1 MTFSSYC
8 LQGIKGS
15 KFPKKLF
22 QWLTAGPIMGNVTDM
37 DESMYLLSDGTVEIV
52 AMSEKVIAE
61 SLANQSSMS
70 FNNSAM
76 SSGRR

>member
-1 MTFSSYC
+1 
-8 LQGIKGS
+8 
-15 KFPKKLF
+15 
-22 QWLTAGPIMGNVTDM
+22 MGNVTDM